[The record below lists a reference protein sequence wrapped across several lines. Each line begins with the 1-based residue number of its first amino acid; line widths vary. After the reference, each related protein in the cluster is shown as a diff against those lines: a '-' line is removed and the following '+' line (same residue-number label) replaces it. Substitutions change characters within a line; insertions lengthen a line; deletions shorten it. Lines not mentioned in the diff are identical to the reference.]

1 MPTGP
6 THHRFINEIGGDGQ
20 VVGQQSFP
28 CRCMIGDDH
37 LDENSSWGA
46 EADNDDGTEGFAGD
60 EEIYDSSGRD
70 EDYDFRP

>member
-6 THHRFINEIGGDGQ
+6 THHRFINEIGADGQ
-20 VVGQQSFP
+20 VVEQQSFL

-46 EADNDDGTEGFAGD
+46 APDNDDGTESFAGD
-60 EEIYDSSGRD
+60 EEIYDSSGHD